1 MSQKSRQE
9 MLEPARERYGRRGR
23 QGRSRLLDEVCALC
37 GYERK
42 HALKVLGGS
51 RGHCRPWWSAR
62 GIFAGLRRGPEH
74 AVLKKIWLAAEQPC
88 GKRLVAALPVWL
100 PYYEKRYGMGA
111 SARVVR
117 GDSGCRYLALRT
129 GLSRIYAFEP
139 RITRISQRRLGDTAP
154 RQMVFRGITINGH
167 FQRPLTK
174 W

>member
-88 GKRLVAALPVWL
+88 GSCVRQVLQKCMEVLVEVGVLV
-100 PYYEKRYGMGA
+100 G
-111 SARVVR
+111 S
-117 GDSGCRYLALRT
+117 RT
-129 GLSRIYAFEP
+129 GCGA
-139 RITRISQRRLGDTAP
+139 
-154 RQMVFRGITINGH
+154 
-167 FQRPLTK
+167 
-174 W
+174 